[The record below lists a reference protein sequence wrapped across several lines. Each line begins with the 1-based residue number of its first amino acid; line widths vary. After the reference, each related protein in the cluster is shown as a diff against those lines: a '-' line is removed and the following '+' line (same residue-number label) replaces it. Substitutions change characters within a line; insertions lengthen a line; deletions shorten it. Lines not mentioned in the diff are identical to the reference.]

1 MSKIDIDVNAQEIL
15 DQLAELMKA
24 DPNPVSVAVNSLA
37 DRVIVRV
44 LKDEL
49 KQDVEWRRS
58 LMRTAQDALKG
69 VPSALAFLRDKDSY
83 LWIRALSD
91 YLDDGGRL

>member
-1 MSKIDIDVNAQEIL
+1 MNKIDIVNEQEIL
-15 DQLAELMKA
+15 DQLAELMAA
-24 DPNPVSVAVNSLA
+24 DPNPVNVMVNNLA

-49 KQDVEWRRS
+49 VQDGEWRRS

-69 VPSALAFLRDKDSY
+69 VPSALAFLREKDSY
-83 LWIRALSD
+83 LWMRALSD
-91 YLDDGGRL
+91 YLDEGGQL